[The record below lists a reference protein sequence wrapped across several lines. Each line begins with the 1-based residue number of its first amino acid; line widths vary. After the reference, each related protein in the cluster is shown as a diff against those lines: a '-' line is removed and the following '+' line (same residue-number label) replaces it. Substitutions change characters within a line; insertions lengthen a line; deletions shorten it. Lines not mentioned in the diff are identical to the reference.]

1 MTRLPDHHQP
11 HAPQAGQ
18 TTLTAT
24 DEQRIDR
31 IADAFNQALEEA
43 TKVPT
48 FYKDPSPVPTIGT
61 APPVAQPGRPP
72 MSKAASDVSGVLIA
86 SSLPIFALG
95 AAATGILWGSG
106 QADPT
111 VIAWICGGVVA
122 LPAAIALPVLA
133 LKGLMKSAKEVV
145 QAAPPTIHQHYNGPI
160 HQDNRQN
167 HLHTDTRGVIAINR
181 NELPP
186 TC

>member
-11 HAPQAGQ
+11 YAPQAGQ
-18 TTLTAT
+18 PTLTAT

-86 SSLPIFALG
+86 SSLPIVALG

-133 LKGLMKSAKEVV
+133 LKGLMKSAKEVA
-145 QAAPPTIHQHYNGPI
+145 QAAPATHNHHYSGNVY
-160 HQDNRQN
+160 QDHRST
-167 HLHTDTRGVIAINR
+167 HTETRGIWASTR
-181 NELPP
+181 NELPK
-186 TC
+186 